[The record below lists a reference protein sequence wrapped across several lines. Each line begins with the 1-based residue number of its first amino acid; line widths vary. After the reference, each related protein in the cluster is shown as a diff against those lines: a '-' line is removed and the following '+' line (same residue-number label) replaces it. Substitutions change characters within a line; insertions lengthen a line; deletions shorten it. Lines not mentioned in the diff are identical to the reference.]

1 MYLKNSKKMKK
12 QFLIS
17 VLILSSITLLA
28 DNNLRLKKSN
38 DKPKE
43 EIKEVKNIIKLNLG
57 QVGNNGAVGLSY
69 EKMLN
74 KSVSASL
81 SIFGKYNS
89 ATIGSK
95 STEKTSGVG
104 FMPEV
109 RFYALPDYSAPRGLY
124 LSAFYNY
131 YSETYE
137 VKRTDIFSSFEET
150 GSVKS
155 TFNAVGATIGWMFR
169 IKSSFVIDLSV
180 GPAFESIDSP
190 SLYDI
195 KSSNGSVIRT
205 EQSPNSS
212 SSRLTGIFRFSLGYA
227 F

>member
-1 MYLKNSKKMKK
+1 MKK

-28 DNNLRLKKSN
+28 DNNLGQKKSN

-43 EIKEVKNIIKLNLG
+43 EIKDVKNIIKLNLG

-74 KSVSASL
+74 KNVSASL

-89 ATIGSK
+89 ATIGSQN
-95 STEKTSGVG
+95 TEKTSGVG

-137 VKRTDIFSSFEET
+137 VKKTDFFSNEET

-205 EQSPNSS
+205 EQSPNSKS
-212 SSRLTGIFRFSLGYA
+212 SQLTGVFRFSLGYA